1 MSTQV
6 VSDTAIADSYVFRY
20 IRRRVQARKTH
31 LVDRVKLGIIHEI
44 VRDLFQGESV
54 LTRMRAVKRL
64 KNRRI
69 YGGRPISPLHASEP
83 AKTAISALKMA
94 SFLDKNFLVQQEA
107 RKAVQY
113 LFDHSPEQENSAN
126 HS

>member
-6 VSDTAIADSYVFRY
+6 VSDSAIADSYVFRY
-20 IRRRVQARKTH
+20 VRRRVQARRIH

-44 VRDLFQGESV
+44 IRDLFQGEDIRA
-54 LTRMRAVKRL
+54 RMRAVQRL

-69 YGGRPISPLHASEP
+69 YGGRPLSPLNNSEP
-83 AKTAISALKMA
+83 VKAAISALKMA
-94 SFLDKNFLVQQEA
+94 SFLDKNFIVQEEA

-113 LFDHSPEQENSAN
+113 LYDYGHDQKKTKN
-126 HS
+126 

>member
-1 MSTQV
+1 MPSQV
-6 VSDTAIADSYVFRY
+6 VSDSAIADSYVFRY
-20 IRRRVQARKTH
+20 IRRRVQARKIH

-54 LTRMRAVKRL
+54 LTRMRAVNRL

-69 YGGRPISPLHASEP
+69 YGGKALSPLHSSEP

-94 SFLDKNFLVQQEA
+94 SFLDKNFLVQEEA
-107 RKAVQY
+107 RKAVRH
-113 LFDHSPEQENSAN
+113 LFDQNPASSIVDN
-126 HS
+126 

>member
-6 VSDTAIADSYVFRY
+6 VSDSAIADSYVFRY
-20 IRRRVQARKTH
+20 VKRRVQVRKIH

-54 LTRMRAVKRL
+54 VTRMRAVKRL
-64 KNRRI
+64 RNRRI
-69 YGGRPISPLHASEP
+69 YGGKALSPLHNSEP

-94 SFLDKNFLVQQEA
+94 SYLDKNFLVQREA

-113 LFDHSPEQENSAN
+113 LTNQSESSAFSENF
-126 HS
+126 